1 MSSPKDDVRQSAER
15 PGDEP
20 QAARAV
26 TDTYDETNGAPIVGS
41 IALLAGLR

>member
-1 MSSPKDDVRQSAER
+1 VRHSAER

-26 TDTYDETNGAPIVGS
+26 TVKYDETNAPIIGS
-41 IALLAGLR
+41 IALLADLR